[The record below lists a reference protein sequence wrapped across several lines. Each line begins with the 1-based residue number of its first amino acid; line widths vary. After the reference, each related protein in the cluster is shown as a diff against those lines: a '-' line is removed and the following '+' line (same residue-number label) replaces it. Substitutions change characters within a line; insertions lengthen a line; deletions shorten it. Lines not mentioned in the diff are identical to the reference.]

1 MSAPTVPTVPRF
13 DPDRM
18 RALREEQKLSRAAL
32 AARCPHVSMQAIQ
45 AYEQRRNKPDI
56 DRALEI
62 ATALGVTVHHLT
74 S

>member
-1 MSAPTVPTVPRF
+1 
-13 DPDRM
+13 M
-18 RALREEQKLSRAAL
+18 RALREQQHLTREQLAAL
-32 AARCPHVSMQAIQ
+32 CPNVSVNAIQ

>member
-1 MSAPTVPTVPRF
+1 MAVVKTPTF
-13 DPDRM
+13 DPARM
-18 RALREEQKLSRAAL
+18 RELREQAGLSRAAL
-32 AARCPHVSMQAIQ
+32 AALCPHVSMQAIQ

>member
-1 MSAPTVPTVPRF
+1 MSTAIRTPRF

-18 RALREEQKLSRAAL
+18 RKLRDEKGLSRARL
-32 AARCPHVSMQAIQ
+32 AALCPNVSMQAIQ

>member
-1 MSAPTVPTVPRF
+1 MAATRKPRTPTF
-13 DPDRM
+13 NPDRM
-18 RALREEQKLSRAAL
+18 RALREQAGLTRGGL
-32 AARCPHVSMQAIQ
+32 ADLCPNVSVNAIQ

>member
-1 MSAPTVPTVPRF
+1 MATAAPTF
-13 DPDRM
+13 NPDRM
-18 RALREEQKLSRAAL
+18 RALREQKGLSRGAL
-32 AARCPHVSMQAIQ
+32 ADLCPNVSMQAIQ

-62 ATALGVTVHHLT
+62 ASALGVTVHHLT